1 MCTYK
6 DIGSVRFVRFEAKR
20 FDTFVRFDRSIE
32 RIERIK
38 GFPHATDVDGAL
50 FPRRRA
56 RSPSALDA
64 AMRVARLDAVA
75 RRGDASSARRARSR
89 RAPATASTRRR
100 ATAPRRDDD
109 DDDDATAATTLLD
122 ELARARDA
130 GDGAF
135 DELVRAR
142 RDGLTV
148 TFFDVAEARVR
159 ALERG
164 GRAAEARALDE
175 TCAAAAA
182 RAEYAMDEIIANA
195 AIALPGATLDET
207 TTETGLTMAQ
217 GEELRR
223 RWGAMASALAT
234 TGESNAA
241 KQSALNE
248 TSRRNAITE
257 IAGRAKIGAKEF
269 ESLKSVAPERRIA
282 EVLLTIPRGA
292 ERAAAVEDALTP
304 PADGEDLGGD
314 EENEDVFTTAPR
326 LLNVLEGMARERRTD
341 GEDDSELCE
350 LIEIVER
357 KCDV

>member
-1 MCTYK
+1 VF
-6 DIGSVRFVRFEAKR
+6 DSFDSSDSLDR
-20 FDTFVRFDRSIE
+20 FDSFVRFDSIDRSIE
-32 RIERIK
+32 SNESK
-38 GFPHATDVDGAL
+38 VSHAIDVYVCRCG
-50 FPRRRA
+50 RA
-56 RSPSALDA
+56 PSALDA
-64 AMRVARLDAVA
+64 AMRVVRLDAVA
-75 RRGDASSARRARSR
+75 RRGDASSVRRARSR
-89 RAPATASTRRR
+89 RARATASTRRR
-100 ATAPRRDDD
+100 ATARRRDDD
-109 DDDDATAATTLLD
+109 DDDDARAATTLLD

-135 DELVRAR
+135 DDLVRAR

-195 AIALPGATLDET
+195 AIALPGAMDET

>member
-1 MCTYK
+1 M
-6 DIGSVRFVRFEAKR
+6 
-20 FDTFVRFDRSIE
+20 
-32 RIERIK
+32 
-38 GFPHATDVDGAL
+38 
-50 FPRRRA
+50 
-56 RSPSALDA
+56 
-64 AMRVARLDAVA
+64 A
-75 RRGDASSARRARSR
+75 RRK
-89 RAPATASTRRR
+89 P
-100 ATAPRRDDD
+100 RDDD
-109 DDDDATAATTLLD
+109 DDDDARAASDDDDARRDGITRARVTVRDDEGARGRDDGEKTRGTSATGRGDGSATTSAKSSEAEEMD
-122 ELARARDA
+122 IVREMIDISV

-135 DELVRAR
+135 VELVRAR

-164 GRAAEARALDE
+164 GRTAEARALDE

-195 AIALPGATLDET
+195 AIALPGAMPDET

>member
-1 MCTYK
+1 MEEVARTKITPSTNRPLLLHGAHMFGIDVLAYGERLGVEHGGWSEK
-6 DIGSVRFVRFEAKR
+6 EAK
-20 FDTFVRFDRSIE
+20 DKCVE
-32 RIERIK
+32 Q
-38 GFPHATDVDGAL
+38 
-50 FPRRRA
+50 
-56 RSPSALDA
+56 
-64 AMRVARLDAVA
+64 
-75 RRGDASSARRARSR
+75 
-89 RAPATASTRRR
+89 
-100 ATAPRRDDD
+100 
-109 DDDDATAATTLLD
+109 
-122 ELARARDA
+122 
-130 GDGAF
+130 
-135 DELVRAR
+135 
-142 RDGLTV
+142 
-148 TFFDVAEARVR
+148 
-159 ALERG
+159 
-164 GRAAEARALDE
+164 
-175 TCAAAAA
+175 
-182 RAEYAMDEIIANA
+182 IIANA